1 MFELYS
7 NLYEVNIISFLIGFW
22 DYTYIFMILFQKFQ
36 TYKIYSVY
44 ITSLKNINETSVTG
58 LADFV
63 YQISVYH
70 NKNAWN
76 RGKPMVIEFSSV

>member
-7 NLYEVNIISFLIGFW
+7 NLYEVNIISFLICS
-22 DYTYIFMILFQKFQ
+22 TYIFMILFQKFQ

-70 NKNAWN
+70 NKN
-76 RGKPMVIEFSSV
+76 V